1 MVDGTI
7 IYDNISRYLANFGEP
22 ALWACPIQQGL
33 PILFNLLFIGLLWF
47 GINAMIGVIRS
58 NSLGLL
64 RSFGD
69 EESIKKSKE
78 GLRNGVIG
86 LLMVL
91 ISLFF
96 FVMFVRGFLGVQYQI
111 FDSAGKFNGF
121 FVIRNAQG
129 QNIDRCQERQDMF
142 QTTNPESSV
151 TPTPVPG
158 KPAAAPTKKPVKP
171 SDAQA
176 ANDPVKT
183 DPDAPL
189 RLLPAIR
196 DIQS

>member
-1 MVDGTI
+1 MTDSTI

-47 GINAMIGVIRS
+47 GIMALMTVIRA
-58 NSLGLL
+58 NSFGLL

-69 EESIKKSKE
+69 EESIKKSRE

-111 FDSAGKFNGF
+111 FDNTGKFNGL

-129 QNIDRCQERQDMF
+129 QNIDRCQERLDMF
-142 QTTNPESSV
+142 KVVPPQADNE
-151 TPTPVPG
+151 PV
-158 KPAAAPTKKPVKP
+158 
-171 SDAQA
+171 
-176 ANDPVKT
+176 NT
-183 DPDAPL
+183 DLNAPL
-189 RLLPAIR
+189 QQLPAVR
-196 DIQS
+196 DIQK